1 MTSGRAHDDAPGDR
15 AWAYRNFR
23 ILLLGQAVSSLGNTL
38 VPVCL
43 SFAVL
48 ALTHRASDLGAVL
61 GCEAG
66 AIVVFLLPAGV
77 LADRWSRRATMVA
90 SDALR
95 GTSQAAL
102 GLLFV
107 TGHPPLGLVAALAA
121 ASGAGIALY
130 YPAVSGLVPSLVG
143 PGALQ
148 RANALQQTVVAAAGV
163 AGPALAG
170 VLVVGVGPGWGLVVD
185 AGTFG
190 VSILTLVALRLEAPP
205 SAGSGRFAAELR
217 EGWADFWSR
226 AWFRDVVIG
235 ASVYNFL
242 YAGYTVLGPV
252 VSERHYGG
260 AAAWA
265 AAATVTGVGS
275 VVSAPLVA
283 RMRPRRPLVVAL
295 GVGGLEALVALAF
308 GAHLPLAVVAVAAGV
323 QGVSVLVFESLW
335 QTAIQRHVPADRL
348 SRASSYDW
356 FGSLVA
362 YPVGL
367 AVAGPIA
374 DAVGAGRTLVAMG
387 ILMLLLS
394 AGLVSLRSVR
404 GLRDEPD
411 AADADAVASPAA

>member
-1 MTSGRAHDDAPGDR
+1 RAHDDALGDR

-43 SFAVL
+43 AFAVL

-95 GTSQAAL
+95 GVSQAAL

-170 VLVVGVGPGWGLVVD
+170 VLVVGVGAGWGLVVD

-190 VSILTLVALRLEAPP
+190 VSILTLVTLRLEAAPG
-205 SAGSGRFAAELR
+205 AGSGRFAADLW

-283 RMRPRRPLVVAL
+283 RMRPR
-295 GVGGLEALVALAF
+295 
-308 GAHLPLAVVAVAAGV
+308 
-323 QGVSVLVFESLW
+323 
-335 QTAIQRHVPADRL
+335 
-348 SRASSYDW
+348 
-356 FGSLVA
+356 
-362 YPVGL
+362 
-367 AVAGPIA
+367 
-374 DAVGAGRTLVAMG
+374 
-387 ILMLLLS
+387 
-394 AGLVSLRSVR
+394 
-404 GLRDEPD
+404 
-411 AADADAVASPAA
+411 

>member
-107 TGHPPLGLVAALAA
+107 TGHPPLVLVAALAA
-121 ASGAGIALY
+121 AGIALY

-190 VSILTLVALRLEAPP
+190 LSILTLVALRLEAAP
-205 SAGSGRFAAELR
+205 SAGSGRFAA
-217 EGWADFWSR
+217 
-226 AWFRDVVIG
+226 
-235 ASVYNFL
+235 
-242 YAGYTVLGPV
+242 
-252 VSERHYGG
+252 
-260 AAAWA
+260 
-265 AAATVTGVGS
+265 
-275 VVSAPLVA
+275 
-283 RMRPRRPLVVAL
+283 
-295 GVGGLEALVALAF
+295 
-308 GAHLPLAVVAVAAGV
+308 
-323 QGVSVLVFESLW
+323 
-335 QTAIQRHVPADRL
+335 
-348 SRASSYDW
+348 SYDW